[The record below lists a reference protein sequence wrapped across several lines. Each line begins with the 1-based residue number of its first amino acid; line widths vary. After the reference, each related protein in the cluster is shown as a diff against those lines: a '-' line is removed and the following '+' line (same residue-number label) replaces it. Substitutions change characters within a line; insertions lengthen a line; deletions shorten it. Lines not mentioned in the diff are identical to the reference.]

1 MFHVLAAAQEKGG
14 IAVVLPPPYE
24 IFWSA
29 VVLLVVLLL
38 VGRFA
43 LPRIYRVM
51 DERAAKIEEG
61 LGAAEKA
68 KADQAAAARERDAV
82 LRDANAEAHEIRER
96 ANEEAKSIVAAGRA
110 EAQDEAN
117 RILEAA
123 QRQIL
128 AERQAAQISLRAE
141 VGLLASELAEKIIG
155 EQLRDTALTSRVVDR
170 FLDELEEDTNAAR
183 DGAR

>member
-14 IAVVLPPPYE
+14 LAVVLPPPYE

-68 KADQAAAARERDAV
+68 KADQAAAARERDAI
-82 LRDANAEAHEIRER
+82 LRDAN
-96 ANEEAKSIVAAGRA
+96 A

-117 RILEAA
+117 RILEVA

>member
-14 IAVVLPPPYE
+14 LAVVLPPPYE

-68 KADQAAAARERDAV
+68 K
-82 LRDANAEAHEIRER
+82 
-96 ANEEAKSIVAAGRA
+96 SIVAAGRA

-117 RILEAA
+117 RILEVA

>member
-1 MFHVLAAAQEKGG
+1 
-14 IAVVLPPPYE
+14 
-24 IFWSA
+24 
-29 VVLLVVLLL
+29 
-38 VGRFA
+38 
-43 LPRIYRVM
+43 M
-51 DERAAKIEEG
+51 DER
-61 LGAAEKA
+61 
-68 KADQAAAARERDAV
+68 DAI
-82 LRDANAEAHEIRER
+82 LRDANAEAHEVRER

-117 RILEAA
+117 RILEVA

-141 VGLLASELAEKIIG
+141 VGLLASELAERIIG